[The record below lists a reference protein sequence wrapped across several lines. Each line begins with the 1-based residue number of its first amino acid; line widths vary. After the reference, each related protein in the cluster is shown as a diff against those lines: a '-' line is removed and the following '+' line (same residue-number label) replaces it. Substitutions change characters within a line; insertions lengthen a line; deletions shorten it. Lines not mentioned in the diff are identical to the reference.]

1 MHLCKK
7 VKSKALNWSL
17 IIKKAKKKKKKKE
30 KKKKEE
36 NNFGILKKISKI
48 ICI

>member
-17 IIKKAKKKKKKKE
+17 IIKKAKKKKKK
-30 KKKKEE
+30 
-36 NNFGILKKISKI
+36 NNFGLLKKISKI
-48 ICI
+48 KYIRTLKL